1 MENFWKREMIQEFSV
16 TNFLSFKEKTTISFL
31 ATDDRKDKDVLTYS
45 PRRGVHLLRAAML
58 IGANASGKSNLLRA
72 MGALRD
78 IATLSTENKNEK
90 IPVEPFIL
98 SIEKPTEFEII
109 FWYDGEKYHYVIQFN
124 SDMILYERLNYYT
137 DFEEEDGNLV
147 FERKV
152 ESEDK
157 QLIEFTDLS
166 NITDYIIEIVKST
179 TLTNHSVLAAF
190 HRIIHELTPINSIIK
205 YLENNLKTIS
215 TEFNPN
221 DIFWNDVF
229 NNTWEYDNVKD
240 FILSL
245 LQKADFNITDFE
257 FIKIRNKNYNDRLN
271 YPNTEQRIIF
281 SHKTVSGDTFK
292 LDSSLESDGTRI
304 FFELAKLLYLSNF
317 KSNFQSRVLLI
328 DEIDK
333 SLHYDLLLHFL
344 EIFLTNHN
352 SSQLIFTTHNIALLE
367 EEWWYR
373 SDMLWIVEKDR
384 ETSSSTLTRAS
395 DYDFPKRLS
404 LAQAYKVGRLGG
416 KPDLGSTI
424 IGLPNNEQ

>member
-16 TNFLSFKEKTTISFL
+16 TNFLSFKDKTTISFL
-31 ATDDRKDKDVLTYS
+31 ATDDRKDKDILTYS

-78 IATLSTENKNEK
+78 IATIQGYTSNADIPFTPFALSKN
-90 IPVEPFIL
+90 
-98 SIEKPTEFEII
+98 KPTEFEIT
-109 FWYDGEKYHYVIQFN
+109 FWYNYSKYEYKIHFN
-124 SDMILYERLNYYT
+124 GDMILYESLVSDYT
-137 DFEEEDGNLV
+137 DDESEILF

-152 ESEDK
+152 ENKNKQTIILDESINESPYTDK
-157 QLIEFTDLS
+157 VLEVETPTHCSLLSSFLHNYYPPKIILNAIRWFDENFYDFDIETPDFDIDFADYAIS
-166 NITDYIIEIVKST
+166 NPEIKSYM
-179 TLTNHSVLAAF
+179 
-190 HRIIHELTPINSIIK
+190 I
-205 YLENNLKTIS
+205 
-215 TEFNPN
+215 
-221 DIFWNDVF
+221 
-229 NNTWEYDNVKD
+229 
-240 FILSL
+240 SL
-245 LQKADFNITDFE
+245 LQKADINIVDFE
-257 FIKIRNKNYNDRLN
+257 IITIRDRYSFSRNKTQNYDNHL
-271 YPNTEQRIIF
+271 IF
-281 SHKTVSGDTFK
+281 KHKTDSGETFS
-292 LDSSLESDGTRI
+292 LDSSLESDGTKI
-304 FFELAKLLYLSNF
+304 YFELAKILYSFNEI
-317 KSNFQSRVLLI
+317 NRVLLI